1 MMKHRTKRWECDDC
15 EYTTTHPSLAEN
27 HRNGL
32 NHKLSMVYE
41 QAEIGDGWEPDKDE

>member
-1 MMKHRTKRWECDDC
+1 MKHRTKRWECNDC
-15 EYTTTHPSLAEN
+15 DYTTTHPSLAEN

-41 QAEIGDGWEPDKDE
+41 QVEIGEGWEPEEDE